1 VKFFLGGNN
10 MAGRPTKYN
19 IERVQKIM
27 NALSAGNTR
36 RDSCAYAGIS
46 EDTFAAWLKDKPD
59 FSDSIEKAEADAAV
73 RNVSI
78 IAKAAQEGTWQA
90 AAWWLERR
98 RKQDWAI
105 RHELTGPDA
114 GPLKIIVEYTKESF

>member
-1 VKFFLGGNN
+1 

-46 EDTFAAWLKDKPD
+46 EDTFASWLKDKPD

>member
-1 VKFFLGGNN
+1 

-19 IERVQKIM
+19 IERVQKIV

-46 EDTFAAWLKDKPD
+46 EDTFAVWLKDKPD
-59 FSDSIEKAEADAAV
+59 FSDAIEKAEADAAV
-73 RNVSI
+73 RNVAI

-98 RKQDWAI
+98 RKDQWSARQEMVGADS
-105 RHELTGPDA
+105 
-114 GPLKIIVEYTKESF
+114 GPLKIIVEYTKEGF

>member
-1 VKFFLGGNN
+1 
-10 MAGRPTKYN
+10 MAGRPSKYN
-19 IERVQKIM
+19 PERVQKIY

-46 EDTFAAWLKDKPD
+46 E
-59 FSDSIEKAEADAAV
+59 AEADAAV

-98 RKQDWAI
+98 RKQDWAL
-105 RHELTGPDA
+105 RHEFTGPDA
-114 GPLKIIVEYTKESF
+114 GPLKIIVEYTKQSI